1 MCPSSL
7 GCQYLLQGGLK
18 VHMSSSFGRELG
30 IEAGVTAA
38 TYTPGALHPH
48 LAHYHAPPRLHHL
61 QLGALPLMVT

>member
-1 MCPSSL
+1 MSTIIEEKVK
-7 GCQYLLQGGLK
+7 LL
-18 VHMSSSFGRELG
+18 SSFVRELG

-61 QLGALPLMVT
+61 QLGALPLMVK